1 MRTQLSIA
9 CLAAVSQALNF
20 ESHMSLAQTAACP
33 PPCNPSGDDFN
44 PDTDHEFHTEIDI
57 TKDVIEDETEI
68 VDEVVEDSGVKDLLK
83 EVVGCE
89 EASDVVDNILKP
101 VVELEIAEML
111 PIKEAVEVIKTMN
124 DDEKVKSKD
133 ELPTLKDVVETI
145 VNDEKRAVDEP
156 EIQFHAE
163 ASVFTDQQKD
173 TAKVT
178 EIEGPNGE
186 TMELIVV
193 NKTGVVVHEDSPC
206 PDEDLEE
213 KADDI
218 ADEIVDEIEKEVEE
232 DTKPEP
238 EIESESSESEEE
250 PAPQPEPKPEPE
262 LVEPEP

>member
-1 MRTQLSIA
+1 M
-9 CLAAVSQALNF
+9 
-20 ESHMSLAQTAACP
+20 
-33 PPCNPSGDDFN
+33 
-44 PDTDHEFHTEIDI
+44 
-57 TKDVIEDETEI
+57 
-68 VDEVVEDSGVKDLLK
+68 
-83 EVVGCE
+83 
-89 EASDVVDNILKP
+89 DNILKP

-124 DDEKVKSKD
+124 DDEKVESKD

-163 ASVFTDQQKD
+163 ASVFTDAQKD

-186 TMELIVV
+186 TLELIVV

-206 PDEDLEE
+206 PDDDLED

-232 DTKPEP
+232 ETKPDPEP
-238 EIESESSESEEE
+238 ESESSESEAEE
-250 PAPQPEPKPEPE
+250 PAPKPKKPEVEVYKTTVETLGSDPFALTT
-262 LVEPEP
+262 LVQ